1 MAVVTEVIS
10 GGPPESPPASRAS
23 RLVVGAL
30 ALAVLTFGGTWVA
43 LHRGTTAPASAG
55 TPARPPTA
63 ETPPAPPPDASAGPL
78 APELAGVSTPGPP
91 GLRLLAGGDAL
102 TVVDAASGVPSPV
115 AGVAVPPGG
124 AVTELL
130 SLDGGALVVVQPDQS
145 GTESGIGRVYLLR
158 PGRAPAELPRADEVV
173 AGARPGRIWAIVNS
187 RQPGGKTTLVEVTT
201 AGRPLSKRLVPESWQ
216 LVADTGGGL
225 LVAVYRQERP
235 GELMILDPVS
245 LRVRRSMGLVREV
258 VAAAPGL
265 AAWTGPTCAERCALI
280 VGNLRDDRR
289 KTFRLDANFGVGR
302 AVFSPDERQLAI
314 AYYGRA
320 GFDRP
325 ATAGFVE
332 VLDLGTGRRTR
343 VPGVATSEKQAAD
356 VCWSSDGRWLG
367 IGVRWPEQ
375 GYQRLAVWPVS
386 GGPVVELPGRLPVS
400 YASALLAMTSGEV
413 AP

>member
-1 MAVVTEVIS
+1 MS
-10 GGPPESPPASRAS
+10 
-23 RLVVGAL
+23 
-30 ALAVLTFGGTWVA
+30 
-43 LHRGTTAPASAG
+43 
-55 TPARPPTA
+55 
-63 ETPPAPPPDASAGPL
+63 
-78 APELAGVSTPGPP
+78 PELAGVRTPGPG
-91 GLRLLAGGDAL
+91 GLRLLAGGDSL
-102 TVVDAASGVPSPV
+102 NVVDAATGTRSPDT
-115 AGVAVPPGG
+115 GVAVPPGG

-130 SLDGGALVVVQPDQS
+130 SVGGGTLVVVQPDQS

-158 PGRAPAELPRADEVV
+158 PGPAPAELARADEVV
-173 AGARPGRIWAIVNS
+173 AGARPGRIWAIVHS
-187 RQPGGKTTLVEVTT
+187 RQPGGKTTLAEVTS

-216 LVADTGGGL
+216 LLADTGSGL
-225 LVAVYRQERP
+225 LVAAYRQEPP

-245 LRVRRSMGLVREV
+245 LRVGRSVGPVTEV
-258 VAAAPGL
+258 VAATPRL
-265 AAWTGPTCAERCALI
+265 AAWTGPSCAERCDLI
-280 VGNLRDDRR
+280 VGDPRDDRR

-314 AYYGRA
+314 AYYGRH

-332 VLDLGTGRRTR
+332 VLDLGTGHRTR